1 MSNNVP
7 WNLEAFVDAM
17 VVELDKTRETLAIKA
32 INKPLS
38 YSVKDMSMN
47 LNIFPSFDG
56 DTVKFVTAQP
66 GQEGASTLNVQLSS
80 ITDRQVR
87 ETSKRPAAQDD
98 IALDEIDIDKDV
110 KKQLRKIGVTS
121 VSELDE
127 IQKKNVDLKKVAPGG
142 VDYNRLA
149 NLIKKSRRDNSPPQV
164 RSASLH
170 PRDDGGYNVHI
181 EGDRLAV
188 DPSFQTVGVINKSPV
203 DVVKKSSKEVVLS
216 CPQSRVN
223 GEAEEVI
230 LVLDPFSVLRFTL
243 NPK

>member
-17 VVELDKTRETLAIKA
+17 VVELDKTRETLAVKA
-32 INKPLS
+32 VNKPLS

-66 GQEGASTLNVQLSS
+66 GQEGASTLNLQLSS

-87 ETSKRPAAQDD
+87 ETSKKPAAPGD
-98 IALDEIDIDKDV
+98 ITLDEIDLDKDA
-110 KKQLRKIGVTS
+110 KKELRKIGVTS

-127 IQKKNVDLKKVAPGG
+127 IQKKNIDLKKVASGK
-142 VDYNRLA
+142 VDYNSLA
-149 NLIKKSRRDNSPPQV
+149 NLIKKSRRGDSPPQV
-164 RSASLH
+164 RTASLQ
-170 PRDDGGYNVHI
+170 RDDNGRYNVHI

-188 DPSFQTVGVINKSPV
+188 DPSFKPVGVINKKPV
-203 DVVKKSSKEVVLS
+203 DIVKQNKNEIVLS
-216 CPQSRVN
+216 CPQSGVT
-223 GEAEEVI
+223 GKEDEVI

>member
-1 MSNNVP
+1 MSNNIP

-56 DTVKFVTAQP
+56 DAVKFVTAQP
-66 GQEGASTLNVQLSS
+66 GEEGASTINLQLSS

-87 ETSKRPAAQDD
+87 ETSKKPAAPED
-98 IALDEIDIDKDV
+98 ITLDEVDIDTDV

-127 IQKKNVDLKKVAPGG
+127 IQKKNVDLKKVAPSG
-142 VDYNRLA
+142 VDYNSLA
-149 NLIKKSRRDNSPPQV
+149 NLIKKSRRGNTPPRV
-164 RSASLH
+164 RSASLQQN
-170 PRDDGGYNVHI
+170 DDGRYSVHI
-181 EGDRLAV
+181 EGDSLAV
-188 DPSFQTVGVINKSPV
+188 DPSFEPVGVINKTAV
-203 DVVKKSSKEVVLS
+203 DIVKKNRNEIVLS
-216 CPQSRVN
+216 CPQSNVT
-223 GEAEEVI
+223 GEEDEVI